1 MSLAE
6 GPLVDLATL
15 PWYNEP
21 LKKPRPFLVP
31 AEGDQVIEILPA
43 EKENRKIRFKEEI
56 LVTEIEDRFFHY
68 GHELEEEEEEAYEI
82 EIVED
87 DGDAD
92 FYLEIVD
99 GEVFYV
105 FETEDDLSED
115 SMEEL
120 LSGDE
125 ASESASSFE
134 SSMHSGHSGFTD
146 EDLAGL
152 EAPDLDGDDD
162 GDGDNGDPVV
172 LEEAPLPDEIKLN
185 RQASV
190 DDGSEFNLDM
200 EDDNFGG
207 DNEIEIPEDTKK
219 DMERQ
224 SAKKEVRR
232 KKREGRKDPPPE
244 PSEHSSSSS
253 SSSSSMSST
262 TSSSTQSKKE
272 SPISQLPAFGSVTNQ
287 DLNSQIPQG
296 RKDASKLAQ
305 VNQINMS
312 PPPSPS
318 LTGSPPGSPERGS
331 ISMNGSQGPMSPTS
345 RRGSIL
351 KANAPSPRA
360 ETKKALQKPKKDGL
374 RKQQS
379 FTKTYVRAEQFDGEH
394 RVYSWQKP
402 AWAQGH
408 ELAPTEKG
416 QKVRQGADLAGPITH
431 VGKNT
436 RPEDPSSP
444 SNSKG
449 IEVDKEE
456 ILRRFVSGEIGNGL
470 ISNSA
475 GRQRKLK
482 LSVNGAKLRE
492 GGDIVKPITKATVIR
507 TPNDINHLANPGV
520 LRPTP
525 QIEKQTPTWQKP
537 GWALG
542 AKKLKPTSKGL
553 AIKGGADLQTPIT
566 QRVIADAEAA
576 TAANRLLQKTRP
588 ESHNVMDSSTN
599 QSWKQTKP
607 MKGSEGGNGLKKFS
621 NHSSEHSKDSS
632 SENNG
637 PGSDCNDP
645 EAEKRR
651 RQQLLARVAKSWG

>member
-185 RQASV
+185 RQSSV

-287 DLNSQIPQG
+287 DLNSQIP
-296 RKDASKLAQ
+296 
-305 VNQINMS
+305 
-312 PPPSPS
+312 
-318 LTGSPPGSPERGS
+318 
-331 ISMNGSQGPMSPTS
+331 
-345 RRGSIL
+345 
-351 KANAPSPRA
+351 
-360 ETKKALQKPKKDGL
+360 
-374 RKQQS
+374 
-379 FTKTYVRAEQFDGEH
+379 
-394 RVYSWQKP
+394 
-402 AWAQGH
+402 
-408 ELAPTEKG
+408 
-416 QKVRQGADLAGPITH
+416 
-431 VGKNT
+431 
-436 RPEDPSSP
+436 
-444 SNSKG
+444 
-449 IEVDKEE
+449 
-456 ILRRFVSGEIGNGL
+456 
-470 ISNSA
+470 
-475 GRQRKLK
+475 
-482 LSVNGAKLRE
+482 
-492 GGDIVKPITKATVIR
+492 
-507 TPNDINHLANPGV
+507 
-520 LRPTP
+520 
-525 QIEKQTPTWQKP
+525 
-537 GWALG
+537 
-542 AKKLKPTSKGL
+542 
-553 AIKGGADLQTPIT
+553 
-566 QRVIADAEAA
+566 
-576 TAANRLLQKTRP
+576 
-588 ESHNVMDSSTN
+588 
-599 QSWKQTKP
+599 
-607 MKGSEGGNGLKKFS
+607 
-621 NHSSEHSKDSS
+621 
-632 SENNG
+632 
-637 PGSDCNDP
+637 
-645 EAEKRR
+645 
-651 RQQLLARVAKSWG
+651 